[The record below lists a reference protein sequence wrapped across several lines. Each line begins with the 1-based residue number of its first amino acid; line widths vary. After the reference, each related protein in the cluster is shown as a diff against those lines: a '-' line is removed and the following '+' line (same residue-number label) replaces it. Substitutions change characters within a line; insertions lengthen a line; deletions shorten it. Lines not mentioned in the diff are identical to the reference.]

1 MCVCVCV
8 CVCVRACLCVFVCM
22 RVCVCACVC
31 ASLYHGCS
39 SQSQKFGVALIFM
52 SHDKTD
58 SMYILCSMYETNV
71 PNTVWR
77 LELWLRSHLPLLEGL
92 IIFMHPF
99 MVLPRNFI
107 NVYTLINNMM
117 LGQNVLDGGGGDF
130 SPPLTT
136 ALLIIFS
143 CIRNVTLG

>member
-1 MCVCVCV
+1 M
-8 CVCVRACLCVFVCM
+8 CVCVRAFVCM
-22 RVCVCACVC
+22 CVRVCACVCVC
-31 ASLYHGCS
+31 ASLYHGR

-58 SMYILCSMYETNV
+58 SMYILCSMHETNV

-107 NVYTLINNMM
+107 NVYTVIN
-117 LGQNVLDGGGGDF
+117 GQCPAKSPLWNF
-130 SPPLTT
+130 SKFPEQ
-136 ALLIIFS
+136 AKEK
-143 CIRNVTLG
+143 